1 MASQLDFFDLTGS
14 LRVKVS
20 TAARSRAS
28 MTKIEPTGVSPS
40 SATSVPA
47 VTRPSRT
54 FEPHPYPEG
63 RLGRNPAGR
72 PKVSRH
78 KIGEAFLA
86 ALHADFVQ
94 YGSCDIERVR
104 EERPADCLKVVAS
117 ILAKEL

>member
-1 MASQLDFFDLTGS
+1 MRNSRRWRHHNIGWASRGR
-14 LRVKVS
+14 LRVQC
-20 TAARSRAS
+20 
-28 MTKIEPTGVSPS
+28 
-40 SATSVPA
+40 
-47 VTRPSRT
+47 
-54 FEPHPYPEG
+54 PYPEG

-94 YGSCDIERVR
+94 YGSCAIERVR